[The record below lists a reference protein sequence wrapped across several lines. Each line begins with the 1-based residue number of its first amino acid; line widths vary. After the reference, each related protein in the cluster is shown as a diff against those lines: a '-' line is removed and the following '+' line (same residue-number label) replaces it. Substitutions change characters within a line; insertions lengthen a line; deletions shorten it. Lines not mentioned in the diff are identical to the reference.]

1 MRKYEVMIIIDPTVE
16 ERQVD
21 SLMEKY
27 LKVITDE
34 KGTVDNVDVWGK
46 RRLAYD
52 IQKKSEG
59 IYVVVNA
66 TCEPATI
73 QELDRL
79 LAIDEKIMR
88 TKVMRPEIHWGSRV
102 PQVCLPCFPG
112 DTWEAVQGERH
123 TGTIDCKLLE
133 LLRSGD

>member
-59 IYVVVNA
+59 IYVGVNA
-66 TCEPATI
+66 ASEPAPI
-73 QELDRL
+73 EELARL
-79 LAIDEKIMR
+79 HAIGEESMR
-88 TKVMRPEIHWGSRV
+88 TEGLSPEIH
-102 PQVCLPCFPG
+102 
-112 DTWEAVQGERH
+112 
-123 TGTIDCKLLE
+123 
-133 LLRSGD
+133 

>member
-1 MRKYEVMIIIDPTVE
+1 MRKYEVMIIVDPTVE

-52 IQKKSEG
+52 LS
-59 IYVVVNA
+59 
-66 TCEPATI
+66 
-73 QELDRL
+73 L
-79 LAIDEKIMR
+79 
-88 TKVMRPEIHWGSRV
+88 IH
-102 PQVCLPCFPG
+102 
-112 DTWEAVQGERH
+112 
-123 TGTIDCKLLE
+123 I
-133 LLRSGD
+133 

>member
-1 MRKYEVMIIIDPTVE
+1 MIRPSKSVRSIPHGEV
-16 ERQVD
+16 
-21 SLMEKY
+21 

-88 TKVMRPEIHWGSRV
+88 TKVMRPEIH
-102 PQVCLPCFPG
+102 
-112 DTWEAVQGERH
+112 
-123 TGTIDCKLLE
+123 
-133 LLRSGD
+133 

>member
-66 TCEPATI
+66 TREPATI

-88 TKVMRPEIHWGSRV
+88 TKVMRPEIH
-102 PQVCLPCFPG
+102 
-112 DTWEAVQGERH
+112 
-123 TGTIDCKLLE
+123 
-133 LLRSGD
+133 

>member
-1 MRKYEVMIIIDPTVE
+1 MRKYEVMIIIDPTAE

-52 IQKKSEG
+52 IQKKPEG
-59 IYVVVNA
+59 IYVVINA
-66 TCEPATI
+66 TCEPVTI
-73 QELDRL
+73 QEMDRL
-79 LAIDEKIMR
+79 LAIDEKVMR
-88 TKVMRPEIHWGSRV
+88 TKVMRPEIH
-102 PQVCLPCFPG
+102 
-112 DTWEAVQGERH
+112 
-123 TGTIDCKLLE
+123 
-133 LLRSGD
+133 

>member
-1 MRKYEVMIIIDPTVE
+1 MRKYEVMIIIDPTAE

-46 RRLAYD
+46 AYD

-59 IYVVVNA
+59 IYVVINA

-73 QELDRL
+73 QEMDRL
-79 LAIDEKIMR
+79 LAIDEKVMR
-88 TKVMRPEIHWGSRV
+88 TKVMRPEIH
-102 PQVCLPCFPG
+102 
-112 DTWEAVQGERH
+112 
-123 TGTIDCKLLE
+123 
-133 LLRSGD
+133 

>member
-66 TCEPATI
+66 T
-73 QELDRL
+73 
-79 LAIDEKIMR
+79 
-88 TKVMRPEIHWGSRV
+88 
-102 PQVCLPCFPG
+102 
-112 DTWEAVQGERH
+112 
-123 TGTIDCKLLE
+123 
-133 LLRSGD
+133 